1 MAEEPPGFTSQKG
14 YLGIE
19 KVQIK
24 CFNFSILGWGL
35 RGDAHLKIVTS
46 VPRK

>member
-1 MAEEPPGFTSQKG
+1 MAEEPPGLTSQKG

-35 RGDAHLKIVTS
+35 RVTYN
-46 VPRK
+46 